1 MKLYIAEKPS
11 LGKAI
16 AAGLPKPHK
25 NHKGYIEVANGDV
38 VTWCIGH
45 VLEQA
50 DPEVYNSDFK
60 KWQLAH
66 LPIIPQQWQLTP
78 KTNTRA
84 QLSVIRQLVK
94 KADSFVNAGDPDR
107 EGQLLVDEVIDY
119 LKVSKAKKQ
128 TTQRLLIND
137 LNLAAVKRAL
147 SAMQANTDFMPL
159 SISALARS
167 RADWLYGINLT
178 RAYTIQG
185 QKSGFNSV
193 LSVGRVQ
200 TPLLGL
206 VVTRDAEISNF
217 VSKPFYEVIAHISTE
232 KNASSESTRTESTS
246 KNKTFTAKWQPSEAC
261 HKYMDDE
268 KRVLVKGLAENVVQR
283 ITNQPAVVSA
293 IKKQQK
299 KQPPPLPYNLSSL
312 QIDAAKRYS
321 MNAKLVLDVCQTLY
335 EKHKLITYPRSD
347 CRYLPTEHF
356 KQARSIIDLL
366 AKSPLEFGQFA
377 KNADANLKS
386 RAWNNSKVSAHHA
399 IIPTEKSALTI
410 NLNTFEK
417 NIYQLIVRQ
426 YLVQFYPVYIYDE
439 TQLELTIAGGLFTT
453 TAKVEVQ
460 LGWKALFPKKA
471 KPGDQTRSNQVNPEQ
486 ILGQGSEKNSEQQT
500 LPSLKQGDILH
511 CQQGELLSKNT
522 SPPAAFTDATLL
534 AAMTNIARYVSNS
547 DIKKILKDTDGLGT
561 EATRAGIIDLLFKRQ
576 YLQRIGKNIH
586 ATDIGKALINA
597 LPDSATKPDMTA
609 QWEAELND
617 ISEKKSNY
625 QHFMSPLEST
635 LTQMIDQASQQ
646 PLIGLPKVAF
656 KPKRKKRSFP
666 AKATNNAS
674 GATSANGVKKTG
686 KRSNKTK
693 VA

>member
-1 MKLYIAEKPS
+1 VKLYIAEKPS

-25 NHKGYIEVANGDV
+25 NQKGYIEAANGDV

-50 DPEVYNSDFK
+50 DPEIYNSDFK
-60 KWQLAH
+60 KWQLVH

-78 KTNTRA
+78 KTTTRA
-84 QLSVIRQLVK
+84 QLNVIKKLVK
-94 KADSFVNAGDPDR
+94 QADSLVNAGDPDR

-119 LKVSKAKKQ
+119 LKVPKAKKQ
-128 TTQRLLIND
+128 TAQRLLIND

-206 VVTRDAEISNF
+206 VVARDAEIEKF
-217 VSKPFYEVIAHISTE
+217 VSKPFYEVIAHISE
-232 KNASSESTRTESTS
+232 
-246 KNKTFTAKWQPSEAC
+246 NKTENSDNIATASFSAKWQPSAAC
-261 HKYMDDE
+261 RPYMDDE
-268 KRVLVKGLAENVVQR
+268 KRVLVKALAENVVKR
-283 ITNQPAVVSA
+283 INNQAAVVSA
-293 IKKQQK
+293 VKKQQK
-299 KQPPPLPYNLSSL
+299 QQPPPLPYNLSSL
-312 QIDAAKRYS
+312 QIDAAKRFS
-321 MNAKLVLDVCQTLY
+321 MNAKLVLDVCQALY

-347 CRYLPTEHF
+347 CRYLPTEHL
-356 KQARSIIDLL
+356 KQASSIITLL
-366 AKSPLEFGQFA
+366 EKSPLEYGRFA
-377 KNADANLKS
+377 KNADINIKS

-399 IIPTEKSALTI
+399 IIPTEKSALNI
-410 NLNTFEK
+410 NLNSFEK

-426 YLVQFYPVYIYDE
+426 YLVQFYPAYIYDE

-453 TAKVEVQ
+453 SAKTEIQ
-460 LGWKALFPKKA
+460 LGWKALFPKKT
-471 KPGDQTRSNQVNPEQ
+471 QTSSVK
-486 ILGQGSEKNSEQQT
+486 GSAQHSDALNNKVLNNDIEQQT
-500 LPSLKQGDILH
+500 LPLLRKGDILY
-511 CQQGELLSKNT
+511 CLQGELLSKNT
-522 SPPAAFTDATLL
+522 TPPAAFTDASLL
-534 AAMTNIARYVSNS
+534 AAMTNIARFVSDNE
-547 DIKKILKDTDGLGT
+547 IKKILKDTDGLGT
-561 EATRAGIIDLLFKRQ
+561 EATRAGIIELLFKRQ
-576 YLQRIGKNIH
+576 YLQRMSKNIH

-609 QWEAELND
+609 QWEAELNA

-625 QHFMSPLEST
+625 QHFMSPLENT
-635 LTQMIDQASQQ
+635 LTQMIVQASQQ
-646 PLIGLPKVAF
+646 PLTGLPKVAF
-656 KPKRKKRSFP
+656 NPKRKQRNYS
-666 AKATNNAS
+666 AATKNK
-674 GATSANGVKKTG
+674 ANGAKKSVNQHHKG
-686 KRSNKTK
+686 K
-693 VA
+693 AA